1 LLGKAARSG
10 LSSAGMKASAAARL
24 SKLLLFIGTV
34 EADVDSALDGSG
46 MRCAAVERP
55 STMIAALGFSPAG

>member
-1 LLGKAARSG
+1 MR
-10 LSSAGMKASAAARL
+10 ASAAARL

-34 EADVDSALDGSG
+34 EADIDSALDGSR

-55 STMIAALGFSPAG
+55 STVIAALGFPPAG